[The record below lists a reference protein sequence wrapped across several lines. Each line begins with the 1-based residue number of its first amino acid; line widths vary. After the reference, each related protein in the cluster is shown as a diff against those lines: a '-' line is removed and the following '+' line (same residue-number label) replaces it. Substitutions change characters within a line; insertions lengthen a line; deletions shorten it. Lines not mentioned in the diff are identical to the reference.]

1 MTTTLWSI
9 PASTLSTDDLKN
21 KATVL
26 KQRLLSI
33 TQRFSDVRFAT
44 SLAAED
50 MVLMDAIIESSIE
63 IKLFTLHTGRLHQE
77 TIDFIKTTED
87 HYQIQIQS
95 VYPQESNVA
104 LFVNQYGLNGFYDSE
119 EAKKACCGVRKVK
132 PLTTALMGADAWLTG
147 QRREQSSTRVELN
160 FEELDDARS
169 ITKFNPLFDWAESEI
184 WAYIQQEQVPIHP
197 LHLRGYPS
205 IGCEP
210 CTRAVKKG
218 EDLRAGRWW
227 WLQSGSKECGLH
239 VQP

>member
-119 EAKKACCGVRKVK
+119 EAKKRVVGFVK
-132 PLTTALMGADAWLTG
+132 
-147 QRREQSSTRVELN
+147 
-160 FEELDDARS
+160 
-169 ITKFNPLFDWAESEI
+169 
-184 WAYIQQEQVPIHP
+184 
-197 LHLRGYPS
+197 
-205 IGCEP
+205 
-210 CTRAVKKG
+210 
-218 EDLRAGRWW
+218 
-227 WLQSGSKECGLH
+227 
-239 VQP
+239 